1 MTAEAT
7 PLLAI
12 LAREIRAGGPIGLDR
27 YMALC
32 LGHPRHGYY
41 ATRDPFGR
49 GGDFVTAPEISQMFG
64 ELIGA
69 WAGAVL
75 ATMQAASPAARPC
88 IVELGPGRG
97 TLMADALRAL
107 RAAGAAFDLHLVETS
122 PVLRRLQADRLAAA
136 APVFHDSVESLP
148 DAPLLVIANEFFD
161 ALPARQ
167 FVRTGHGWC
176 ERRVGLTSEGDA
188 LAFGLDPEPDSRLA
202 AEAPE
207 GAVLTV
213 PSQGLAVMRD
223 LARRLAARG
232 GALLA
237 IDYGHDRPGFGDTFQ
252 ALVGHRFA
260 DPLSR
265 PGEADLTL
273 HVDFGALARAA
284 SAEGAAVHGPATQ
297 RDFLLG
303 LGLLMRAERLKV
315 RATPDQAAAIDAA
328 AARLTDPDP
337 RGMGA
342 LFKVLGVSHP
352 ALGPLPALPPPS

>member
-1 MTAEAT
+1 MTTEAT
-7 PLLAI
+7 PLFAV
-12 LAREIRAGGPIGLDR
+12 LAREIGADGPIGLDR

-32 LGHPRHGYY
+32 LGHPLHGYY

-69 WAGAVL
+69 WAAAVL
-75 ATMQAASPAARPC
+75 SMMAPGERPC
-88 IVELGPGRG
+88 LVELGPGRG

-107 RAAGAAFDLHLVETS
+107 RAAGANVDLHLVETS
-122 PVLRRLQADRLAAA
+122 SSLRRIQAERLMDA
-136 APVFHDSVESLP
+136 APTFHDSVASLP

-167 FVRTGHGWC
+167 FVRTGRGWC
-176 ERRVGLTSEGDA
+176 ERRVGLTVEGDA
-188 LAFGLDPEPDSRLA
+188 LAFGLDPEPDPRLT

-207 GAVLTV
+207 GAVLTL
-213 PSQGLAVMRD
+213 PSQGLTVLRD
-223 LARRLAARG
+223 LGRRLVARG
-232 GALLA
+232 GALLV
-237 IDYGHDRPGFGDTFQ
+237 IDYGGDRPGFGDTFQ
-252 ALVGHRFA
+252 AVAGHRYA

-284 SAEGAAVHGPATQ
+284 AAEGMAVHGPVTQ
-297 RDFLLG
+297 RDFLLS
-303 LGLLMRAERLKV
+303 LGLAARAERLQA
-315 RATPDQAAAIDAA
+315 RATPDQARAIEAAVH
-328 AARLTDPDP
+328 RLTDPDP

-342 LFKVLGVSHP
+342 LFKVLCTSHP
-352 ALGPLPALPPPS
+352 ALAPLPALPPPS

>member
-1 MTAEAT
+1 MEPGAT
-7 PLLAI
+7 PLFAI
-12 LAREIRAGGPIGLDR
+12 LAREIRESGPIGLDR

-41 ATRDPFGR
+41 ATRDPFGAA
-49 GGDFVTAPEISQMFG
+49 GDFVTAPEISQMFG

-69 WAGAVL
+69 WAAAVL
-75 ATMQAASPAARPC
+75 ATMPGERPC
-88 IVELGPGRG
+88 LVELGPGRG

-122 PVLRRLQADRLAAA
+122 PVLRRLQAERLAGA
-136 APVFHDSVESLP
+136 APTFHDSVASLP

-167 FVRTGHGWC
+167 FVRTGRGWR
-176 ERRVGLTSEGDA
+176 ERRVGLAPGGDA
-188 LAFGLDPEPDSRLA
+188 LAFGLDPEPDPRLS

-207 GAVLTV
+207 GAVLTL

-223 LARRLAARG
+223 LCRRLVARG

-237 IDYGHDRPGFGDTFQ
+237 IDYGHDRSRFGDTFQ
-252 ALVGHRFA
+252 ALADHRFA
-260 DPLSR
+260 DPLAR
-265 PGEADLTL
+265 PGAADLTL

-284 SAEGAAVHGPATQ
+284 LVEGAAVHGPVTQ
-297 RDFLLG
+297 RDFLFG
-303 LGLLMRAERLKV
+303 LGLAARAERLSA
-315 RATPDQAAAIDAA
+315 RATPAQAEAIGAAF
-328 AARLTDPDP
+328 ARLTDPDP
-337 RGMGA
+337 HGMGA

-352 ALGPLPALPPPS
+352 ALGPLPALPPPVERP